1 MIGRNL
7 KLLREANGFT
17 QEQMASFLK
26 INRSTYANYET
37 DEREAPLEVLENAG
51 HVLGAELNMF
61 FEEDESAL
69 KNMLVCAFRTDNLSP
84 EDMEEVAKFK
94 ELVLNYLKINRLLKN
109 A

>member
-1 MIGRNL
+1 MIGKNL

-37 DEREAPLEVLENAG
+37 GEREAPLEVLEKAG
-51 HVLGAELNMF
+51 HVFGTELNIF

-69 KNMLVCAFRTDNLSP
+69 RNMLVCAFHADNLSP
-84 EDMEEVAKFK
+84 EDMEEVARLK
-94 ELVLNYLKINRLLKN
+94 ELVLNYLKINRLLGN